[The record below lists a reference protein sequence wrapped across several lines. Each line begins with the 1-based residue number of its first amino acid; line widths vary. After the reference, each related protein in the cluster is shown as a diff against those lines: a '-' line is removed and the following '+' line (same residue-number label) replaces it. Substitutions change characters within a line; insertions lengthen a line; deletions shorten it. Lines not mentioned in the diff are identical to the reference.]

1 MAKRKT
7 STRQE
12 SPDYIVR
19 EIIAAFLFTAGIFSA
34 LSLVFYSGKTGVDV
48 KGAMG
53 SIGVYISGILGMAFG
68 VCAFVV
74 PLVLFYTSIVVFM
87 NRPGGNLYR
96 KTASAFLLLVSVMV
110 FLGLIYPNTEL
121 FGFTPAGG
129 WVGDT
134 VATIMRDSVAGT
146 IGSYI
151 IVTIFLLVS
160 LIIISGITLSDLLG
174 VLGSVSVFIAEKS
187 YALSKYLVMATGEF
201 FVYLKESLSRP
212 AAETA
217 SIKVRTDGN
226 GLGRLNGRKKAEED
240 VELFDDDL
248 SEEEEYEEEY
258 EEDEEEDD
266 DEEHMPEIVVEQP
279 KLKGLEDFFPKKEVI
294 HKDYNLPPLD
304 LLDPKIE
311 SGVELDRDAVYE
323 KARLIEE
330 KLRDFGVSG
339 KVTEI
344 RPGPVITMFEYKPA
358 PGIKINRIASLE
370 SDLAMGL
377 SALSIR
383 IIAPIPGKDV
393 IGIEVPNAKRETV
406 VLREL
411 LEDAEFSKRKSMLT
425 LALGKDISG
434 LPFYMDLR
442 KAPHLM
448 IAGTTGSGKSVLL
461 NAVITSMLYKASPYE
476 LKFIMIDPKM
486 LELSVYEDIPHLLHP
501 VVTEPKKAAAALRW
515 AVEEM
520 EKRYRILSEEGVRD
534 IETHNKNVEKLKS
547 EDKWDKLLPYIVIVL
562 DELADLMII
571 APSELKESI
580 TRLSQKARAAG
591 IHLIVAT
598 QRPSADIVA
607 GLIKANFPA
616 RISFLVSSKIDSR
629 IILDTG
635 GAERLL
641 GKGDMLF
648 LEPGT
653 SKLLRVQGAL
663 ISDEERE
670 GITEYVKSQ
679 GQPVYNEQITY
690 IEEAEGGEDLDD
702 EKDEL
707 YYEALRTI
715 AETRQA
721 SISMLQRKLKIGYN
735 RAARIVEI
743 MEKEGVVGP
752 QEVAGKPREVYIDLS
767 QISERHTS

>member
-1 MAKRKT
+1 MAKRKS

-12 SPDYIVR
+12 SSDYIVR
-19 EIIAAFLFTAGIFSA
+19 EIIAALLFTVGLFSA
-34 LSLVFYSGKTGVDV
+34 LSLVFYSGRTGVDV

-74 PLVLFYTSIVVFM
+74 PLVLFYTSVVVFI
-87 NRPGGNLYR
+87 NRAGGNLYR

-110 FLGLIYPNTEL
+110 LLGLLYPNTEL
-121 FGFTPAGG
+121 LGFTPAGG
-129 WVGDT
+129 RVGDT
-134 VATIMRDSVAGT
+134 VATIMRDSVAGN
-146 IGSYI
+146 IGSYL
-151 IVTIFLLVS
+151 IVTIVLLVS
-160 LIIISGITLSDLLG
+160 LIIISGVTLSSLLG
-174 VLGSVSVFIAEKS
+174 VLGSVSMFIAEKS
-187 YALSKYLVMATGEF
+187 YALSKYFVVATGEF
-201 FVYLKESLSRP
+201 FVYLTKSLSKPKMRAKVRP
-212 AAETA
+212 A
-217 SIKVRTDGN
+217 RTKGN
-226 GLGRLNGRKKAEED
+226 GIIKLNGKKAGD
-240 VELFDDDL
+240 DIALFGDDL
-248 SEEEEYEEEY
+248 Y
-258 EEDEEEDD
+258 EEDEEEEDEAVEDD
-266 DEEHMPEIVVEQP
+266 KPEIVVEQP

-294 HKDYNLPPLD
+294 HRDYKIPPPD
-304 LLDPKIE
+304 LLDPKME
-311 SGVELDRDAVYE
+311 SAVEIDRDAVYQ

-358 PGIKINRIASLE
+358 PGIKINRIAALE
-370 SDLAMGL
+370 NDLAMGL

-411 LEDAEFSKRKSMLT
+411 LEDVEFSKRKSMLT

-534 IETHNKNVEKLKS
+534 IETHNKNVEKLRS

-562 DELADLMII
+562 DELADLMMI
-571 APSELKESI
+571 APNELKESI

-653 SKLLRVQGAL
+653 SKLLRIQGAL

-670 GITEYVKSQ
+670 GITEYIKSQ
-679 GQPVYNEQITY
+679 GKPVYNEEITY
-690 IEEAEGGEDLDD
+690 IEESEGGEDLES

-715 AETRQA
+715 AETGQA

-752 QEVAGKPREVYIDLS
+752 QEVAGKPREVFIDLS
-767 QISERHTS
+767 QINERRTS

>member
-1 MAKRKT
+1 MAKRK
-7 STRQE
+7 SSARDH
-12 SPDYIVR
+12 SSDYIVR
-19 EIIAAFLFTAGIFSA
+19 EIIAALLFTVGLFSA

-74 PLVLFYTSIVVFM
+74 PLVLFYTSVVVFI
-87 NRPGGNLYR
+87 NRAGGNLYR

-110 FLGLIYPNTEL
+110 LLGLLYPNTGL
-121 FGFTPAGG
+121 LGFTPAGG
-129 WVGDT
+129 WVGVT
-134 VATIMRDSVAGT
+134 VASIMRDSVAGD
-146 IGSYI
+146 IGSYL
-151 IVTIFLLVS
+151 IVTIVLLVS

-174 VLGSVSVFIAEKS
+174 ALGSVSMFIAEKS
-187 YALSKYLVMATGEF
+187 YALSKYFVMASGEF
-201 FVYLKESLSRP
+201 FVYLKKSLTKPKMRAEVRP
-212 AAETA
+212 A
-217 SIKVRTDGN
+217 RTKGN
-226 GLGRLNGRKKAEED
+226 GIIKLNGKKKAED
-240 VELFDDDL
+240 DIALFEDDL
-248 SEEEEYEEEY
+248 H
-258 EEDEEEDD
+258 EEDEEEEDEALDD
-266 DEEHMPEIVVEQP
+266 DMPEIVVEQP
-279 KLKGLEDFFPKKEVI
+279 KLKGLEDFFHKKEVI
-294 HKDYNLPPLD
+294 HRDYKLPPHD
-304 LLDPKIE
+304 LLDPKME
-311 SGVELDRDAVYE
+311 SAVEIDRDAVYQ

-358 PGIKINRIASLE
+358 PGIKINRIAALE
-370 SDLAMGL
+370 NDLAMGL

-411 LEDAEFSKRKSMLT
+411 LEDVEFSKRKSMLT

-534 IETHNKNVEKLKS
+534 IETHNKNVEKLKT

-562 DELADLMII
+562 DELADLMMI
-571 APSELKESI
+571 APNELKESI

-653 SKLLRVQGAL
+653 SRLLRIQGAL

-670 GITEYVKSQ
+670 GITEYIKSQ
-679 GQPVYNEQITY
+679 GKPIYNEEITY
-690 IEEAEGGEDLDD
+690 IEESEGGEDLES

-707 YYEALRTI
+707 YFDALRTI
-715 AETRQA
+715 AETGQA

-752 QEVAGKPREVYIDLS
+752 HEVAGKPREVFIDLS
-767 QISERHTS
+767 QINERRTS

>member
-1 MAKRKT
+1 MAKRK
-7 STRQE
+7 SSARVE
-12 SPDYIVR
+12 ASDYIVR
-19 EIIAAFLFTAGIFSA
+19 EIIAALLFTVGLFSA
-34 LSLVFYSGKTGVDV
+34 LSLIFYSGKTGVDV

-74 PLVLFYTSIVVFM
+74 PLVLFYTSVVIFI
-87 NRPGGNLYR
+87 NNTGVNLYR
-96 KTASAFLLLVSVMV
+96 KTAAAFLLLVSVMV
-110 FLGLIYPNTEL
+110 LLGLLYPKTGL
-121 FGFTPAGG
+121 LGFTPGGG

-134 VATIMRDSVAGT
+134 VASIMRDSVAGD
-146 IGSYI
+146 IGSYL
-151 IVTIFLLVS
+151 IVTIILLVS
-160 LIIISGITLSDLLG
+160 LIIISGITFSDLLG
-174 VLGSVSVFIAEKS
+174 ALGNVSMFIAEKS
-187 YALSKYLVMATGEF
+187 YALSKYFVMAFGGF
-201 FVYLKESLSRP
+201 LVSLKKSLSGPKVR
-212 AAETA
+212 AETRP
-217 SIKVRTDGN
+217 SRSKGN
-226 GLGRLNGRKKAEED
+226 GIIKLNGKKSGQDISLFED
-240 VELFDDDL
+240 ET
-248 SEEEEYEEEY
+248 SEEEEM
-258 EEDEEEDD
+258 DEEGTFEDD
-266 DEEHMPEIVVEQP
+266 KPEIVVEQP
-279 KLKGLEDFFPKKEVI
+279 KLKGLEDFLPKKEVI
-294 HKDYNLPPLD
+294 HRDYKLPPPD
-304 LLDPKIE
+304 LLDPKME
-311 SGVELDRDAVYE
+311 SAVEIDRDAVYQ

-358 PGIKINRIASLE
+358 PGIKINRIAALE
-370 SDLAMGL
+370 NDLAMGL

-411 LEDAEFSKRKSMLT
+411 LEDVEFAKRKSMLT

-534 IETHNKNVEKLKS
+534 IETHNKNVEKLRT

-562 DELADLMII
+562 DELADLMMI
-571 APSELKESI
+571 APNELKESI

-629 IILDTG
+629 IILDAG

-653 SKLLRVQGAL
+653 SRLLRIQGAL

-670 GITEYVKSQ
+670 GITEYIKSQ
-679 GQPVYNEQITY
+679 GKPVYNEKITY
-690 IEEAEGGEDLDD
+690 IEDSEGDADLES

-767 QISERHTS
+767 QINERRTS

>member
-1 MAKRKT
+1 MAKKR
-7 STRQE
+7 SSSRQE
-12 SPDYIVR
+12 SSDYIIR
-19 EIIAAFLFTAGIFSA
+19 EIISAFLFTAGLFSA
-34 LSLVFYSGKTGVDV
+34 LSLIFYSSETGIDV

-53 SIGVYISGILGMAFG
+53 TIGVYISGMLGKAFG
-68 VCAFVV
+68 IFAFVV
-74 PLVLFYTSIVVFM
+74 PLVLFYTSVLVFI
-87 NRPGGNLYR
+87 NSAGGNLYR
-96 KTASAFLLLVSVMV
+96 KTASAFLFLVSGMT
-110 FLGLIYPNTEL
+110 FLGLLYPASDVL
-121 FGFTPAGG
+121 GFDPAGG
-129 WVGDT
+129 WLGNTLASVL
-134 VATIMRDSVAGT
+134 RDSVAGGV
-146 IGSYI
+146 GSYL
-151 IVTIFLLVS
+151 IVTILLLVS
-160 LIIISGITLSDLLG
+160 LIIISGVRLSQLLG
-174 VLGSVSVFIAEKS
+174 GVGKVSMF
-187 YALSKYLVMATGEF
+187 TGEA
-201 FVYLKESLSRP
+201 VYSGIRYIAALTGQSVLAAKDAIFTSRP
-212 AAETA
+212 GAAKNTVV
-217 SIKVRTDGN
+217 SGGN
-226 GLGRLNGRKKAEED
+226 GTLVLNGEGKGKEEAI
-240 VELFDDDL
+240 LFDD
-248 SEEEEYEEEY
+248 
-258 EEDEEEDD
+258 EDEDIEDYD
-266 DEEHMPEIVVEQP
+266 SEISGEKMPEIIMEQP
-279 KLKGLEDFFPKKEVI
+279 TLKGLEDFTPQQQII
-294 HKDYNLPPLD
+294 HKDFKLPPPE
-304 LLDPKIE
+304 LLDPKVETNIE
-311 SGVELDRDAVYE
+311 IDREAVYE

-330 KLRDFGVSG
+330 KLKDFGVSG

-370 SDLAMGL
+370 NDLAMGL

-393 IGIEVPNAKRETV
+393 IGIEVPNSKREIV
-406 VLREL
+406 VIREL
-411 LEDAEFSKRKSMLT
+411 LEDPEFAKRKSMLT

-461 NAVITSMLYKASPYE
+461 NAIITSMLYKASPYE

-501 VVTEPKKAAAALRW
+501 VVTEPKKAAAALKW

-520 EKRYRILSEEGVRD
+520 EKRYRILSDEGVRD
-534 IETHNKNVEKLKS
+534 IETHNRHVEKLQT
-547 EDKWDKLLPYIVIVL
+547 EDKWEKLLPYIVIVL
-562 DELADLMII
+562 DELADLMMI
-571 APSELKESI
+571 APSEIKESI

-653 SKLLRVQGAL
+653 SKLLRLQGAL

-670 GITEYVKSQ
+670 GITEFLKSQ
-679 GQPVYNEQITY
+679 GPPVYNEQITY
-690 IEEAEGGEDLDD
+690 IEEKDSSSSDLDD
-702 EKDEL
+702 DKDEL

-715 AETRQA
+715 AETGQA

-752 QEVAGKPREVYIDLS
+752 QEVAGKPREVFVDLS
-767 QISERHTS
+767 QINERQTS

>member
-1 MAKRKT
+1 MAKRKS

-12 SPDYIVR
+12 SSDFIVR
-19 EIIAAFLFTAGIFSA
+19 EIIAALLFTVGLFSA

-53 SIGVYISGILGMAFG
+53 TIGVYISGVLGMAFG

-74 PLVLFYTSIVVFM
+74 PLVLFYTSVVVFI
-87 NRPGGNLYR
+87 NRAGGNLYR

-110 FLGLIYPNTEL
+110 FLGLLYPNAEL
-121 FGFTPAGG
+121 LGFTPAGG
-129 WVGDT
+129 WAGNT
-134 VATIMRDSVAGT
+134 VASIMRDSVAGD
-146 IGSYI
+146 IGSYL
-151 IVTIFLLVS
+151 IVTIVLLVS
-160 LIIISGITLSDLLG
+160 LIIISGVTLSSLLG
-174 VLGSVSVFIAEKS
+174 ALGSVSMFIAEKS
-187 YALSKYLVMATGEF
+187 YALSKYFVVATGEF
-201 FVYLKESLSRP
+201 FVYLKKSLSKPKMRAEVRP
-212 AAETA
+212 A
-217 SIKVRTDGN
+217 RTKGN
-226 GLGRLNGRKKAEED
+226 GIIKLNGKKKPED
-240 VELFDDDL
+240 DIALFENDL
-248 SEEEEYEEEY
+248 HD
-258 EEDEEEDD
+258 EDEEEDEAFD
-266 DEEHMPEIVVEQP
+266 DDMPEIVVEQP
-279 KLKGLEDFFPKKEVI
+279 KLKGLEEFFPKKEVI
-294 HKDYNLPPLD
+294 HRDYKLPPPD
-304 LLDPKIE
+304 LLDPKME
-311 SGVELDRDAVYE
+311 SAVEIDRDAVYQ

-358 PGIKINRIASLE
+358 PGIKINRIAALE
-370 SDLAMGL
+370 NDLAMGL

-411 LEDAEFSKRKSMLT
+411 LEDVEFSKRKSMLT

-534 IETHNKNVEKLKS
+534 IETHNKNVEKLRS

-562 DELADLMII
+562 DELADLMMI
-571 APSELKESI
+571 APNELKESI

-653 SKLLRVQGAL
+653 SRLLRIQGAL

-670 GITEYVKSQ
+670 GITEYIKSQ
-679 GQPVYNEQITY
+679 GKPVYNEKITF
-690 IEEAEGGEDLDD
+690 IEDSEGGEDLEG

-715 AETRQA
+715 AETGQA

-752 QEVAGKPREVYIDLS
+752 QEVAGKPREVFIDLS
-767 QISERHTS
+767 QINERRTS

>member
-1 MAKRKT
+1 MAKRK
-7 STRQE
+7 SSSRQE
-12 SPDYIVR
+12 SSDYIVR
-19 EIIAAFLFTAGIFSA
+19 EIIAAFLFTAGLFSA

-74 PLVLFYTSIVVFM
+74 PLVLFYTSVVVFI
-87 NRPGGNLYR
+87 NRPGGSLYR

-110 FLGLIYPNTEL
+110 FLGLLYPDAEL
-121 FGFTPAGG
+121 LGFTPGG
-129 WVGDT
+129 GLVGDT
-134 VATIMRDSVAGT
+134 VASVMRDSIAGT

-151 IVTIFLLVS
+151 IVTIILLVS
-160 LIIISGITLSDLLG
+160 LIVISGITLSDLLG
-174 VLGSVSVFIAEKS
+174 ALGSVSVFIAEKS
-187 YALSKYLVMATGEF
+187 YALSKYLVMATGELF
-201 FVYLKESLSRP
+201 TYLKEALSRP
-212 AAETA
+212 
-217 SIKVRTDGN
+217 KVQSVSKQARTRGN
-226 GLGRLNGRKKAEED
+226 GQSRLNGRKKTEED
-240 VELFDDDL
+240 IDLFEDDL
-248 SEEEEYEEEY
+248 SEEEEYEEEDD
-258 EEDEEEDD
+258 EDIDEDD
-266 DEEHMPEIVVEQP
+266 HKPEIVVEQP

-304 LLDPKIE
+304 LLDPKTE
-311 SGVELDRDAVYE
+311 SGVEIDRDAVYE

-370 SDLAMGL
+370 GDLAMGL

-411 LEDAEFSKRKSMLT
+411 LEDVEFSKRKSMLT

-448 IAGTTGSGKSVLL
+448 VAGTTGSGKSVLL

-562 DELADLMII
+562 DELADLMMT
-571 APSELKESI
+571 APNEIKESI

-690 IEEAEGGEDLDD
+690 IEETEGGEDLEG
-702 EKDEL
+702 EKDDL

-767 QISERHTS
+767 QISERRTS

>member
-1 MAKRKT
+1 MAKRKS

-12 SPDYIVR
+12 ASDYIVR
-19 EIIAAFLFTAGIFSA
+19 EIIAALLFTVGLFSA
-34 LSLVFYSGKTGVDV
+34 LSLVFYSGRTGVDV

-74 PLVLFYTSIVVFM
+74 PLVLFYTSVVVFI
-87 NRPGGNLYR
+87 NRAGGNLYR

-110 FLGLIYPNTEL
+110 FLGLLYPNTEL
-121 FGFTPAGG
+121 LGFTPAGG

-134 VATIMRDSVAGT
+134 VASIMRDSVAGD
-146 IGSYI
+146 IGSYL
-151 IVTIFLLVS
+151 IVTIILLVS
-160 LIIISGITLSDLLG
+160 LIIISGVTLSSLLG
-174 VLGSVSVFIAEKS
+174 ALGGVSMFIAEKS
-187 YALSKYLVMATGEF
+187 YALSKYFVVATGEF
-201 FVYLKESLSRP
+201 FVYLKKSLFKPKMRAGVRP
-212 AAETA
+212 A
-217 SIKVRTDGN
+217 RTKGN
-226 GLGRLNGRKKAEED
+226 GIIKLNGKKKAED
-240 VELFDDDL
+240 DIALFGDDF
-248 SEEEEYEEEY
+248 Y
-258 EEDEEEDD
+258 EEDEEEEDESLEDD
-266 DEEHMPEIVVEQP
+266 KPEIVVEQP

-294 HKDYNLPPLD
+294 HRDYKIPPPD
-304 LLDPKIE
+304 LLDPKME
-311 SGVELDRDAVYE
+311 SAVEIDRDAVYQ

-358 PGIKINRIASLE
+358 PGIKINRIAALE
-370 SDLAMGL
+370 NDLAMGL

-411 LEDAEFSKRKSMLT
+411 LEDVEFSKRKSMLT

-534 IETHNKNVEKLKS
+534 IETHNKNVEKLRS

-562 DELADLMII
+562 DELADLMMI
-571 APSELKESI
+571 APNELKESI

-653 SKLLRVQGAL
+653 SKLLRIQGAL

-670 GITEYVKSQ
+670 GITEYIKSQ
-679 GQPVYNEQITY
+679 GKPVYNEEITY
-690 IEEAEGGEDLDD
+690 IEESEGGEDLES

-715 AETRQA
+715 AETGQA

-752 QEVAGKPREVYIDLS
+752 QEVAGKPREVFIDLS
-767 QISERHTS
+767 QINERRTS

>member
-1 MAKRKT
+1 MAKRKS

-12 SPDYIVR
+12 SSDYIVR
-19 EIIAAFLFTAGIFSA
+19 EIIAAFLFTVGLFSA
-34 LSLVFYSGKTGVDV
+34 LSLIFYSSKTGLDV

-53 SIGVYISGILGMAFG
+53 AIGVYISGVLGKAFG

-74 PLVLFYTSIVVFM
+74 PLVLFYTSVVVFI
-87 NRPGGNLYR
+87 NKAGGNLYR
-96 KTASAFLLLVSVMV
+96 KTASALLLLVSVMV
-110 FLGLIYPNTEL
+110 FLGLLYPNTKL
-121 FGFTPAGG
+121 LGFNPGGG

-134 VATIMRDSVAGT
+134 AASIMRDSVAGDV
-146 IGSYI
+146 GSYL
-151 IVTIFLLVS
+151 IVTILLLVS
-160 LIIISGITLSDLLG
+160 LIIISGVTLSDLLG
-174 VLGSVSVFIAEKS
+174 ALGSVSMFIAEKS
-187 YALSKYLVMATGEF
+187 YALSKYFIMLSGGF
-201 FVYLKESLSRP
+201 LISLTKSLSKPGARVNSRP
-212 AAETA
+212 A
-217 SIKVRTDGN
+217 RTKGN
-226 GLGRLNGRKKAEED
+226 GMIRLNGKKKVED
-240 VELFDDDL
+240 DIALFDDDL
-248 SEEEEYEEEY
+248 PEY
-258 EEDEEEDD
+258 EDEEEDEISED
-266 DEEHMPEIVVEQP
+266 DKPEIVVEQP

-294 HKDYNLPPLD
+294 HKDYKLPPHD
-304 LLDPKIE
+304 LLDPKTE
-311 SGVELDRDAVYE
+311 SGIEIDRDAVYE

-358 PGIKINRIASLE
+358 PGIKINRIAALE
-370 SDLAMGL
+370 GDLAMGL
-377 SALSIR
+377 SAFSIR
-383 IIAPIPGKDV
+383 IVAPIPGKDV
-393 IGIEVPNAKRETV
+393 IGIEVPNAKREMV

-411 LEDAEFSKRKSMLT
+411 LEDVEFSKRKSMLT

-442 KAPHLM
+442 RAPHLM

-520 EKRYRILSEEGVRD
+520 EKRYRILSDEGVRD
-534 IETHNKNVEKLKS
+534 IETHNRNVEKLRT

-562 DELADLMII
+562 DELADLMMI
-571 APSELKESI
+571 APSEIKESI

-616 RISFLVSSKIDSR
+616 RISFLVLSKIDSR

-653 SKLLRVQGAL
+653 SKLLRIQGAL

-679 GQPVYNEQITY
+679 GKPVYNEEITY
-690 IEEAEGGEDLDD
+690 IEETDGSDDLES